1 MGAAI
6 SKSSTATDDTRKA
19 DEEEWWA
26 VEVEAFA
33 LFVDACCTATK
44 HGFVTPGLL
53 QSAWVSYNARS
64 ANYRRRALASDLALA
79 SGYTMA
85 GNGLHSV
92 ILGVSLVH
100 WPHGSLQLDP
110 LWRQG
115 AAERRRARLLTLS
128 HPVHATAE

>member
-1 MGAAI
+1 MGAA
-6 SKSSTATDDTRKA
+6 SSTVADNTRKA
-19 DEEEWWA
+19 DEDEEWWA
-26 VEVEAFA
+26 VEMEAFA

-44 HGFVTPGLL
+44 HGFATPGLL

-64 ANYRRRALASDLALA
+64 ANYRRRALACDLALA

-92 ILGVSLVH
+92 ILGVSLVN
-100 WPHGSLQLDP
+100 WPHGSLQIDP

-115 AAERRRARLLTLS
+115 ATERRRARLLTLS
-128 HPVHATAE
+128 HPVHTE